1 MIVFVS
7 VLVVVNVLYALAS
20 FAAARRP
27 YERVIA
33 HVVSEAL
40 PSLSIVVPARNEE
53 RQIEACVQSLLAQRY
68 RDFEVIVVDD
78 CSDDD
83 TPTILRRI
91 AAQDSRLRVVDG
103 EPLPVGWVGKPWA
116 LVQGAR
122 EALGSW
128 LLFTDADTIHSP
140 NGASSAVAA
149 AVERKLDVLSLL
161 TEQDLDTLAER
172 ALMPSLFLTILGAI
186 GPIGDVADPRKPR
199 VALFNGQYI
208 LALRTAYDAIGGH
221 RAVRSEIAEDLEL
234 ARLFKRDAR
243 FRIALVGSEGIARTR
258 MYRSLSEIWRG
269 FTKNFALG
277 LRGQP
282 LLAAFSV
289 FVLVCLSPL
298 SPLALVW
305 LILSMQWIAAG
316 VLTLSTGLV
325 LAISV
330 QAMRLMKL
338 PAYYAVWYPVGTA
351 FTVAVLAASMT
362 LFASGRGV
370 YWRGRRYGAGRTPSE
385 VP

>member
-27 YERVIA
+27 YERVTA
-33 HVVSEAL
+33 HEVREAL
-40 PSLSIVVPARNEE
+40 PSLSIIVPARNEE
-53 RQIEACVQSLLAQRY
+53 RQIEACAQSLLAQRY

-78 CSDDD
+78 CSNDR
-83 TPTILRRI
+83 TPEILRRI
-91 AAQDSRLRVVDG
+91 ALQDDRLRVVDG

-122 EALGSW
+122 QATGSW
-128 LLFTDADTIHSP
+128 LLFTDADTFHYPESA
-140 NGASSAVAA
+140 ASTVAA
-149 AVERKLDVLSLL
+149 AIERKLDVLSLL
-161 TEQDLDTLAER
+161 TEQDLDTLPER

-208 LALRTAYDAIGGH
+208 LASRKAYDAIGGH
-221 RAVRSEIAEDLEL
+221 HAVRGEIAEDLEL
-234 ARLFKRDAR
+234 ARRFKRDGR
-243 FRIALVGSEGIARTR
+243 FGIALVGSEGIAHTR
-258 MYRSLSEIWRG
+258 MYRSLGEIWRG

-277 LRGQP
+277 LRAQP
-282 LLAAFSV
+282 LSAAFSV
-289 FVLVCLSPL
+289 FVLACISPL

-305 LILSMQWIAAG
+305 LLVSMQWVAAE
-316 VLTLSTGLV
+316 VLTVSMALV

-338 PAYYAVWYPVGTA
+338 PAYYAFWYPVGTA
-351 FTVAVLAASMT
+351 FTVAVLGASMT

-370 YWRGRRYGAGRTPSE
+370 YWRGRRYGSGRTPSE